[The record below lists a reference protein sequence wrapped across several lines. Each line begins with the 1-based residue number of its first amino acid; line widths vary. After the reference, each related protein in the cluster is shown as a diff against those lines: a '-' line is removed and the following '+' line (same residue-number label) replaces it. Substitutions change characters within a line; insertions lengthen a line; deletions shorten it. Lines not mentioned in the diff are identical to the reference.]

1 MILEQLYVI
10 KKSVE
15 ELRNKHHQ
23 YNRDKW
29 TANASFKEEIDYLRE
44 ENKNK
49 TEIMKIMLRQ
59 ISSETINP
67 EIKEQTT
74 DTNKIQ
80 KKTATLRKVPN
91 NNRRFIPENP
101 PPINS
106 KSDNQRTSPRLDKS
120 TDEKNDE
127 TLFYPRT

>member
-1 MILEQLYVI
+1 
-10 KKSVE
+10 
-15 ELRNKHHQ
+15 
-23 YNRDKW
+23 
-29 TANASFKEEIDYLRE
+29 
-44 ENKNK
+44 
-49 TEIMKIMLRQ
+49 MKIMLRQ

-80 KKTATLRKVPN
+80 KKTATLRKFPN

-127 TLFYPRT
+127 TLFILGHSLVEHVEGWDLTHQLNLNQQV